1 MCGIAGYIGNRQ
13 ASNIL
18 LTSLSMLEYR
28 GYDSAG
34 IAVINKDLIVV
45 RKGVGKVN
53 EVKER
58 EKFLE
63 IEGNIGIA
71 HTRWATHGKVCEINA
86 HPHTDCKGEIAIVH
100 NGVLENYLELKKEL
114 ENKGHKFKSET
125 DSEII
130 AHLFEEKL
138 KSKDI
143 KTSWLETLKELKGS
157 FAIVAIVK
165 GANTLLGARRNSPLI
180 IGLGNGENFVA
191 SDAPALL
198 PFTKKIIILEENS
211 AFFLTPEKVE
221 IFDFFGKRREYKIL
235 EIKWSLQQAEKNG
248 YPHFMLKEIMEQP
261 KAIRESL
268 INNLTSAIELL
279 KNYKNVHLIG
289 SGSSYHAALF
299 SSLLLEKFEKN
310 SKAYISSEYYFIA
323 FPSKETLVIAISQSG
338 ETADTLQAVRYAKG
352 RGAKILSITNVM
364 GSSITHLSD
373 EIIYMNV
380 GPEISVAATKT
391 FLAQLAILTKLI
403 YRDEKLYDQIP
414 LAVDHSLRYQNEIKK
429 VAELIKDKSS
439 IFFIGRALSY
449 PLALEGALKLKEI
462 SYLHAEA
469 YPAGELKHGPLSLI
483 DENSIVISLIQDDE
497 TFYKMENNVEEVRAR
512 GAFTLAISNRDVNA
526 DMVIKVPF
534 NGLLAYFSFVPILQ
548 LIAYYTSVAKNLDP
562 DKPRNLAKSVTVE

>member
-191 SDAPALL
+191 SDVPALL